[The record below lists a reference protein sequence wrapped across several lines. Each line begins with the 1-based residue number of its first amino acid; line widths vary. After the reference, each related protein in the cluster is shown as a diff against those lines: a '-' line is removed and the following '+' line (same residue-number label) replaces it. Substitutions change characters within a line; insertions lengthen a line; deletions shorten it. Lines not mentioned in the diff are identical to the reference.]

1 MFIWEKGSL
10 NDEQEVAIL
19 EKDSVLLIAC
29 PGSGKTRTLT
39 YKIAYE
45 LSRLNSNKEFVI
57 AITYT
62 NNAADEI
69 KERVELLGVDT
80 TQLWIGTIHSFCMEW
95 ILKPYHLYSERL
107 KNGFKV
113 CNSFD
118 TEKLLTELCKKYSNP
133 KVTFYDFQYYA
144 TINGTYKFTSKNSN
158 QNKHIKAILQEYF
171 GILKENNQLDFEQ
184 ILFYAYELLKSKP
197 IICTVLCKLFPFI
210 LIYEYQDTKEIQYH
224 IISKIL
230 SANKGCSKTLIVG
243 DPNQSIYH
251 SLGGY
256 PMPKDDLEKLLG
268 FNLIQL
274 SLDKNYRSSETIINY
289 FDYYKTFATP
299 IIAFGN
305 EKDYNSLIT
314 YNLSVS
320 LDNLI
325 EEIAKLILFNV
336 REAGISPNEI
346 CIAAPQWVQIAS
358 ITRKLM
364 IRLPDFSFDG
374 PGMAPFS
381 RDIENFWFKV
391 ARIVLTEPS
400 PYMYVRRL
408 RWSKEVLN
416 ELDAAGVDVSN
427 LSNKEFLK
435 ICNSIEVNENDG
447 LTYLRSFFERIC
459 ESLKIQIQN
468 FPLLEEHHTSFFAS
482 SENRIQ
488 RLIDEGNPFIG
499 EIENFR
505 KVFRQRDGITV
516 STIHGVKG
524 EEYDT
529 VIGFALLNDYVPHF
543 NDTNGYE
550 NSKKLLYVLAS
561 RARKNLHLISETSR
575 GINYYNPEGKSP
587 TPHLLEYN
595 YEYSIVAL
603 DNSD

>member
-1 MFIWEKGSL
+1 MFVLEKDRL
-10 NDEQEVAIL
+10 NAEQETAIL
-19 EKDSVLLIAC
+19 EQESVLLIAC

-45 LSRLNSNKEFVI
+45 LSRLNSSKEFII
-57 AITYT
+57 AITFT

-95 ILKPYHLYSERL
+95 ILKPYHLYSDRL

-118 TEKLLTELCKKYSNP
+118 TEKLLTELCKKYTNP

-144 TINGTYKFTSKNSN
+144 TINGNYKFTSKNNN
-158 QNKHIKAILQEYF
+158 QNNHIKAILKEYF
-171 GILKENNQLDFEQ
+171 SILKENGQLDFEQ

-197 IICTVLCKLFPFI
+197 IICNILCKLFPFI
-210 LIYEYQDTKEIQYH
+210 LIDEYQDTKEIQYH

-230 SANKGCSKTLIVG
+230 SANKGCSKTIIVG
-243 DPNQSIYH
+243 DPNQSIYD

-256 PMPKDDLEKLLG
+256 PMPKDELEKLLG
-268 FNLIQL
+268 FRLIEL
-274 SLDKNYRSSETIINY
+274 SLDKNYRSSESIINY
-289 FDYYKTFATP
+289 FEYYKTLATP
-299 IIAFGN
+299 IIAFGGD
-305 EKDYNSLIT
+305 KDYKSSITFNSTISLEDLI
-314 YNLSVS
+314 
-320 LDNLI
+320 D
-325 EEIAKLILFNV
+325 EIARLILFNV
-336 REAGISPNEI
+336 KEVGISPNEI
-346 CIAAPQWVQIAS
+346 CIAAPQWVHIAS

-364 IRLPDFSFDG
+364 VKLPDFSFDG

-381 RDIENFWFKV
+381 RDIDNFWFKV

-416 ELDAAGVDVSN
+416 ELETVGVDISN
-427 LSNKEFLK
+427 LTNKSFLK
-435 ICNSIEVNENDG
+435 ICNSIEINEIDG
-447 LTYLRSFFERIC
+447 LVFLRAFFEQICERLKFNIASYPLLQEHYNSFFE
-459 ESLKIQIQN
+459 
-468 FPLLEEHHTSFFAS
+468 S
-482 SENRIQ
+482 SEGRIQ
-488 RLIDEGNPFIG
+488 RLKDEGNSFIG

-505 KVFRQRDGITV
+505 KVFRQKDGITV
-516 STIHGVKG
+516 STIHGIKG

-543 NDTNGYE
+543 NDANGYA
-550 NSKKLLYVLAS
+550 NAKKLLYVLAS
-561 RARKNLHLISETSR
+561 RSRKNLHLISEKYRSIHR
-575 GINYYNPEGKSP
+575 FHSPEGKTP

-595 YEYSIVAL
+595 YEYSVIT
-603 DNSD
+603 

>member
-1 MFIWEKGSL
+1 MFILEKGSL
-10 NDEQEVAIL
+10 NNEQETAVL
-19 EKDSVLLIAC
+19 EEDSVLLIAC

-45 LSRLNSNKEFVI
+45 LSRLTSNKEFVI

-80 TQLWIGTIHSFCMEW
+80 AQLWIGTIHSFCMEW

-118 TEKLLTELCKKYSNP
+118 SEKLLTDLCKKYDNP

-144 TINGTYKFTSKNSN
+144 TINGNYAFTSKNNN
-158 QNKHIKAILQEYF
+158 QNEHIKAILREYF
-171 GILKENNQLDFEQ
+171 EILEENHQLDFEQ

-197 IICTVLCKLFPFI
+197 IISTILCRLFPFI
-210 LIYEYQDTKEIQYH
+210 LIDEYQDTKEIQYH

-230 SANKGCSKTLIVG
+230 SANKGNSKTLIVG
-243 DPNQSIYH
+243 DPNQSIYD

-256 PMPKDDLEKLLG
+256 PMPKEELEQLLG
-268 FNLIQL
+268 FNLIGM
-274 SLDKNYRSSETIINY
+274 SLDKNYRSSEIIINY
-289 FDYYKTFATP
+289 FDYYKSFDTP
-299 IIAFGN
+299 IVAYGN
-305 EKDYNSLIT
+305 EKDYDSVIT

-320 LDNLI
+320 LDDLI

-336 REAGISPNEI
+336 QDAGINPNEI
-346 CIAAPQWVQIAS
+346 CIAAPQWVHIAS
-358 ITRKLM
+358 VTRKLM

-391 ARIVLTEPS
+391 SRIVLTEPS

-408 RWSKEVLN
+408 RWSKDVLE
-416 ELDAAGVDVSN
+416 ELDAAGMDVSN

-435 ICNSIEVNENDG
+435 ICNSIKVNENDG
-447 LTYLRSFFERIC
+447 LIYLRSFFDLIC
-459 ESLKIQIQN
+459 ENLKIQIHN

-482 SENRIQ
+482 SESRIQ
-488 RLIDEGNPFIG
+488 RLIKEGNPFIG

-505 KVFRQRDGITV
+505 KVFKQRDGITV
-516 STIHGVKG
+516 STIHGTKG

-529 VIGFALLNDYVPHF
+529 VIGFALLNDYIPHF
-543 NDTNGYE
+543 NDSNGYE
-550 NSKKLLYVLAS
+550 NAKKLLYVLAS

-575 GINYYNPEGKSP
+575 GINYYNPDGKSP
-587 TPHLLEYN
+587 TPNLLEYN
-595 YEYSIVAL
+595 YEYSTF
-603 DNSD
+603 SF

>member
-210 LIYEYQDTKEIQYH
+210 LIDEYQDTKEIQYH

-299 IIAFGN
+299 IIA
-305 EKDYNSLIT
+305 Y
-314 YNLSVS
+314 
-320 LDNLI
+320 
-325 EEIAKLILFNV
+325 
-336 REAGISPNEI
+336 
-346 CIAAPQWVQIAS
+346 
-358 ITRKLM
+358 
-364 IRLPDFSFDG
+364 
-374 PGMAPFS
+374 
-381 RDIENFWFKV
+381 
-391 ARIVLTEPS
+391 
-400 PYMYVRRL
+400 
-408 RWSKEVLN
+408 
-416 ELDAAGVDVSN
+416 
-427 LSNKEFLK
+427 
-435 ICNSIEVNENDG
+435 
-447 LTYLRSFFERIC
+447 
-459 ESLKIQIQN
+459 
-468 FPLLEEHHTSFFAS
+468 
-482 SENRIQ
+482 
-488 RLIDEGNPFIG
+488 
-499 EIENFR
+499 
-505 KVFRQRDGITV
+505 
-516 STIHGVKG
+516 
-524 EEYDT
+524 
-529 VIGFALLNDYVPHF
+529 
-543 NDTNGYE
+543 
-550 NSKKLLYVLAS
+550 
-561 RARKNLHLISETSR
+561 SETKK
-575 GINYYNPEGKSP
+575 II
-587 TPHLLEYN
+587 
-595 YEYSIVAL
+595 IV
-603 DNSD
+603 